1 MKKVRKFKIEIQS
14 LDGHSSHIILL
25 RETPVICGGIPR
37 VRPGPWVQEL
47 RKKKIVL
54 TDWEQSKI
62 DNPDVQIL
70 IGSDFWG
77 KLVTSKPIKV
87 SSSLVAVNTVF
98 GWTLSGQVSSS
109 SRDGENNVAMSCVKL
124 FLGQGDVSELWNL
137 ETIGIKDPAESKTQI
152 ERDAEAVVQ
161 FTKTVSRKEDGRY
174 SIALPWVGG
183 EPEIPTNKIVAMKRL
198 SSQIQKLNPEKFAV
212 YDKIFKAW
220 IEEKFIEVV
229 PDADKNKPS
238 HYLPHRPVFKPESVT
253 TPVRPVFDA
262 SCKVGRAPSLNECL
276 EKGPNLMELIPSILL
291 RFREN
296 EIGVVSDIRK
306 AFQMIEI
313 TPRDRDFLRF
323 LWWEDFTCSKVI
335 EFRHKRVV
343 FGINCSPFILAAV
356 LEKHLKSVKEEWQQ
370 TAKKLLESLYVDNCV
385 TSVRNIQ
392 EYEDFK
398 RESIDIM
405 EDAKMDLCQWE
416 RSFVEMDQDSD
427 QPPDTMVL
435 GLIWNKKE
443 DSLRCKVK
451 VPELSEK
458 LTKREILSKVQQIF
472 DPIGFSSP
480 TTLQPKVM
488 LQEVWANKLGWDDEL
503 PDDIVT
509 NYKKWYEELACLTE
523 VRIPRWISCGADME
537 KKNIQ
542 LHVFCDA
549 SQTAYAAVI
558 FLRVSSEDDVKIH
571 LLQAKSR
578 VAPLK
583 KTTIPRL
590 ELLGCTI
597 AARLKNSVATSLN
610 MRNVPTTFWSDS
622 TTALSWI
629 QRNNEWGTFVGNRVR
644 EILKMSD
651 AKQWKHVPGK
661 LNPADLPSRGCN
673 ARELVQSRWWEG
685 PDWLREDQNSWPS
698 QDFEI
703 SEEEIT
709 AEKKKSSAVK
719 MTVVTPHQVPWYAE
733 RFSSFYKNV
742 CVVGWM
748 KRFHHN
754 ATRSRCERIHS
765 RNLTV
770 KEVEAAEATIM
781 KLIQQDSFPKGT
793 NIIGGI
799 EVIIREDGLICA
811 KTKLLQS
818 DESESFRK
826 PVLLPKF
833 HPIVEQLIRE
843 EHCMNGHAGAQFLM
857 GHLRKK
863 YWILQG
869 RQAIK
874 KVIHSCTICKRFSM
888 KKPEVPAGLLPS
900 VRVKMGKVFEVT
912 GVDLAGPLFLKN
924 KTKVWIWLFT
934 CAVYRCVHLELVGSI
949 STESFLLALERFI
962 ARRGRPTTIYSDNG
976 TNFTGASHYF
986 KELNWKKIEKETA
999 MKRINWIFNPPSAPW
1014 WGGWWERL
1022 IKIVKDLLR
1031 RMLGNSR
1038 VDYQQLE
1045 SCICSVESVV
1055 NARPL
1060 TFVTEDPE
1068 DLIPLTPAMFL
1079 QDNQETNFPEA
1090 ELLEGDM
1097 LRMKSKGMLE
1107 LRNQLRS
1114 RFRREYLSQL
1124 VQKAKTMKKPFE
1136 FKPNDLVLVGYDNK
1150 KRLGWPMGRILNLF
1164 PGKDGKFRVAKIRT
1178 KNGVI
1183 TRPLQRLYPLEITGN
1198 SVECPVPPNLE
1209 KAEEKATEWEKEEPV
1224 KRTRH
1229 GRQTKKPDRLG
1240 VN

>member
-1 MKKVRKFKIEIQS
+1 
-14 LDGHSSHIILL
+14 
-25 RETPVICGGIPR
+25 
-37 VRPGPWVQEL
+37 
-47 RKKKIVL
+47 
-54 TDWEQSKI
+54 
-62 DNPDVQIL
+62 
-70 IGSDFWG
+70 
-77 KLVTSKPIKV
+77 
-87 SSSLVAVNTVF
+87 
-98 GWTLSGQVSSS
+98 
-109 SRDGENNVAMSCVKL
+109 
-124 FLGQGDVSELWNL
+124 
-137 ETIGIKDPAESKTQI
+137 
-152 ERDAEAVVQ
+152 
-161 FTKTVSRKEDGRY
+161 
-174 SIALPWVGG
+174 
-183 EPEIPTNKIVAMKRL
+183 MKRL

-229 PDADKNKPS
+229 TDADKNKPS

-262 SCKVGRAPSLNECL
+262 SCKVGRAPSINECL

-313 TPRDRDFLRF
+313 KPPDRDFLRF
-323 LWWEDFTCSKVI
+323 LWWEDFTCSRVI
-335 EFRHKRVV
+335 EFRHNRVV

-356 LEKHLKSVKEEWQQ
+356 LEKHLKSVKEEWQH

-385 TSVRNIQ
+385 TSVRSIQ

-416 RSFVEMDQDSD
+416 RSFIEMDQDSD

-451 VPELSEK
+451 VPEISEK
-458 LTKREILSKVQQIF
+458 LTKREILSKVRQIF

-673 ARELVQSRWWEG
+673 ARELVESRWWKG

-703 SEEEIT
+703 NEEEIT
-709 AEKKKSSAVK
+709 AEKKKSAAVK
-719 MTVVTPHQVPWYAE
+719 MAVVTPPHATWCAE
-733 RFSSFYKNV
+733 RFSSFCKNV

-924 KTKVWIWLFT
+924 KTKVWICLFT

-1038 VDYQQLE
+1038 VDYHQLE

-1060 TFVTEDPE
+1060 TFVSGLAFTTCQWTCQCFRENSDGTVEIPWKKELGLDCVAVGVPEPTVEWSFNGGGEIHGGNGKREGSAKSYTLTGLHANTRYDIRVTSGNHAGDTLAKYEFLTGSLPPQATTSHSGGKYRGESTEESRDGERALGENKAPTLSTSL
-1068 DLIPLTPAMFL
+1068 LIV
-1079 QDNQETNFPEA
+1079 FPSILA
-1090 ELLEGDM
+1090 LIM
-1097 LRMKSKGMLE
+1097 VTAVISFFCY
-1107 LRNQLRS
+1107 
-1114 RFRREYLSQL
+1114 FRR
-1124 VQKAKTMKKPFE
+1124 K
-1136 FKPNDLVLVGYDNK
+1136 
-1150 KRLGWPMGRILNLF
+1150 RILGIPHPKRVIGEHNYAGTGDGTSYLDRGGGQGQAYGHGQGGIMYDAAT
-1164 PGKDGKFRVAKIRT
+1164 PHQHYKLVKGSQGQGYPPDLTTQYATKGRDLTGGKLK
-1178 KNGVI
+1178 
-1183 TRPLQRLYPLEITGN
+1183 
-1198 SVECPVPPNLE
+1198 
-1209 KAEEKATEWEKEEPV
+1209 
-1224 KRTRH
+1224 
-1229 GRQTKKPDRLG
+1229 
-1240 VN
+1240 